1 MRVKLTAKHPRPASS
16 ERAPVRTGSNSARK
30 PTRPTGPRPS
40 TPTAGFNGARGEG
53 AGAAGGGKRPA
64 GAGKPAGAGAR
75 APRAEGSFSRE
86 RDAGAARRAPSD
98 RPPRREGAGGAPRRF
113 EGSSDRAPRR
123 DDGERAPR
131 RFEGGGDRSERAP
144 RRADGERSQGAPR
157 RFEGGGDRAP
167 RRDEGVRAPRKFEGG
182 ADRSERAPRRADGER
197 PQGAPRRFEGGGD
210 RAPRRDEGARAP
222 RKFEGGADRSER
234 APRRADGERS
244 QSAPRRF
251 EGNDRPPRRDDS
263 ERAPR
268 KFEGGGDRSERA
280 PRRADGERSQGAPRR
295 FEGTGDRGE
304 RAPRRFEGSTDRS
317 ERAPRS
323 FEGNGAPRRDD
334 GERRSFSG
342 PRPGAGRP
350 SEGGPRGERPG
361 RDASDRPRFGSDRGA
376 PQERRSDSAAPRR
389 FEGERG
395 ASERGERTF
404 AKPVKSGYGDRTDRP
419 ARAPRDDR
427 GERAPAKREFGDR
440 PPRAGERNER
450 SDRGERPARSFD
462 KALPAAGRRFGDDNR
477 PARADKPR
485 GPAPAA
491 RAERDNDAD
500 VAPRTP
506 RRDYEDAPGTLRLS
520 KLMSELGLCSRR
532 EADEWIEKGWVLV
545 DGERI
550 DTLGTKVRPD
560 QRIEIDPAAEAAQAS
575 QVTVLIHKPVGLV
588 SGQAEDGYQPAIT
601 LVTPENR
608 WEGDSS
614 DIRFSV
620 SHLRQ
625 LAPAGRLD
633 IDSTGLLVL
642 TQDGRIAKQ
651 LIGGH
656 SEIDKEYLVRVAFG
670 EHTTDVENHF
680 PPESLALLCHGLSL
694 DDVPLKPAQV
704 NWQNGEQLRFVL
716 REGKKRQI
724 RRMCEL
730 VGLEVIGLKRVRMGQ
745 VMLGALPPGQWRY
758 LSADESF

>member
-16 ERAPVRTGSNSARK
+16 ERAPVRTGSTSARK
-30 PTRPTGPRPS
+30 PTRPAGPKPS
-40 TPTAGFNGARGEG
+40 TSTAGFSGARGEG

-86 RDAGAARRAPSD
+86 RDAGGAGAARRAPSD

-113 EGSSDRAPRR
+113 EGSGDRAPRRDEGARAPRKFEGGGDRSERAPRRFEGDRPPRRDDGERAPRKFEGGGDRSERAPRRADGERSQGAPRRFEGSGDRGPRR

-157 RFEGGGDRAP
+157 RFEGSGDR
-167 RRDEGVRAPRKFEGG
+167 
-182 ADRSERAPRRADGER
+182 
-197 PQGAPRRFEGGGD
+197 APRRFEGG
-210 RAPRRDEGARAP
+210 
-222 RKFEGGADRSER
+222 ADR
-234 APRRADGERS
+234 
-244 QSAPRRF
+244 
-251 EGNDRPPRRDDS
+251 
-263 ERAPR
+263 
-268 KFEGGGDRSERA
+268 
-280 PRRADGERSQGAPRR
+280 GERSQGAPRR
-295 FEGTGDRGE
+295 FEGSSDRSE
-304 RAPRRFEGSTDRS
+304 RAPRRFEGSADRS

-323 FEGNGAPRRDD
+323 FEGNRAPRRDD
-334 GERRSFSG
+334 GERRPFSG

-350 SEGGPRGERPG
+350 SEDRPRGERPA
-361 RDASDRPRFGSDRGA
+361 RDASDRSRFGSDRGA
-376 PQERRSDSAAPRR
+376 PQERRSGERGPRSDSAPRR

-419 ARAPRDDR
+419 ARAPRDER
-427 GERAPAKREFGDR
+427 GERAPARREFGDR
-440 PPRAGERNER
+440 PARAGERSER
-450 SDRGERPARSFD
+450 NDRGERPARSFD

-491 RAERDNDAD
+491 RAERDTDA
-500 VAPRTP
+500 APRTP
-506 RRDYEDAPGTLRLS
+506 RRDYEDAPGTVRLS
-520 KLMSELGLCSRR
+520 KLMSELGMCSRR

-550 DTLGTKVRPD
+550 DTLGTKIRPD

-670 EHTTDVENHF
+670 EHTTDVESHF

-730 VGLEVIGLKRVRMGQ
+730 VGLDVIGLKRVRMGQ

>member
-16 ERAPVRTGSNSARK
+16 ERAPVRTGSISARK
-30 PTRPTGPRPS
+30 PTRPAGPNPS
-40 TPTAGFNGARGEG
+40 TSTAGFSGARGEG
-53 AGAAGGGKRPA
+53 AGAAGGGGKRPA
-64 GAGKPAGAGAR
+64 GAGKPAGTGAR

-86 RDAGAARRAPSD
+86 RDAGGARRAPSD

-113 EGSSDRAPRR
+113 EGSGERAPRRDDGERAPRRFEGGGERSERAPRRVDGERSQGAPRRFEGTGDRAPRR

-131 RFEGGGDRSERAP
+131 RFEGGGE
-144 RRADGERSQGAPR
+144 
-157 RFEGGGDRAP
+157 
-167 RRDEGVRAPRKFEGG
+167 
-182 ADRSERAPRRADGER
+182 
-197 PQGAPRRFEGGGD
+197 
-210 RAPRRDEGARAP
+210 
-222 RKFEGGADRSER
+222 
-234 APRRADGERS
+234 
-244 QSAPRRF
+244 
-251 EGNDRPPRRDDS
+251 
-263 ERAPR
+263 
-268 KFEGGGDRSERA
+268 RSERA

-295 FEGTGDRGE
+295 FEGTGDRAPRRDDGE
-304 RAPRRFEGSTDRS
+304 RVPRRFEGSSERAPRRADGDRGQSAPRRFEGGGERSQGAPRRSEGSTDRGD
-317 ERAPRS
+317 RAPRS
-323 FEGNGAPRRDD
+323 FEGNRAPRRDD

-350 SEGGPRGERPG
+350 SEGGPRSERPA

-376 PQERRSDSAAPRR
+376 PQERRSGERGPRGDSAPRR
-389 FEGERG
+389 FEGERNSSG
-395 ASERGERTF
+395 GGERTF

-440 PPRAGERNER
+440 PARAGERNER
-450 SDRGERPARSFD
+450 TERGERPARSFD

-485 GPAPAA
+485 GPASAD
-491 RAERDNDAD
+491 RAERDAD
-500 VAPRTP
+500 DAPRTP

-620 SHLRQ
+620 AHLRQ

-656 SEIDKEYLVRVAFG
+656 SEIDKEYLVRVSFG
-670 EHTTDVENHF
+670 EHTTDVESHF

>member
-1 MRVKLTAKHPRPASS
+1 MRRADG
-16 ERAPVRTGSNSARK
+16 ERAPRQ
-30 PTRPTGPRPS
+30 
-40 TPTAGFNGARGEG
+40 
-53 AGAAGGGKRPA
+53 
-64 GAGKPAGAGAR
+64 
-75 APRAEGSFSRE
+75 
-86 RDAGAARRAPSD
+86 
-98 RPPRREGAGGAPRRF
+98 F
-113 EGSSDRAPRR
+113 EGSGDRAPRR
-123 DDGERAPR
+123 DAAERAPR
-131 RFEGGGDRSERAP
+131 RFEGGTDRSERAP

-157 RFEGGGDRAP
+157 RFEGGGDRT
-167 RRDEGVRAPRKFEGG
+167 G
-182 ADRSERAPRRADGER
+182 
-197 PQGAPRRFEGGGD
+197 
-210 RAPRRDEGARAP
+210 
-222 RKFEGGADRSER
+222 
-234 APRRADGERS
+234 
-244 QSAPRRF
+244 SAPRRF
-251 EGNDRPPRRDDS
+251 EG
-263 ERAPR
+263 A
-268 KFEGGGDRSERA
+268 
-280 PRRADGERSQGAPRR
+280 
-295 FEGTGDRGE
+295 GDRGE
-304 RAPRRFEGSTDRS
+304 RAPRRFEGGADRTDRAPRRFEGAGDRAERAPRRFEGTSDRGERAPRRFEGTADRGDRAPRRETGDRAERAPRRFEASTDRS
-317 ERAPRS
+317 ERPPRS
-323 FEGNGAPRRDD
+323 VGDRTPRRDD
-334 GERRSFSG
+334 GERRPFSG
-342 PRPGAGRP
+342 ARPGAGRP
-350 SEGGPRGERPG
+350 SEGGPRGERPERRE
-361 RDASDRPRFGSDRGA
+361 RDASDRPRFNSDRGA
-376 PQERRSDSAAPRR
+376 PQDRRGGERGPRSDSAPRR

-395 ASERGERTF
+395 TSDRGERSSF
-404 AKPVKSGYGDRTDRP
+404 AKPAKAGYSDRADRP
-419 ARAPRDDR
+419 ASAPRDER

-440 PPRAGERNER
+440 PARSADRTERT
-450 SDRGERPARSFD
+450 DRGERPARSFD
-462 KALPAAGRRFGDDNR
+462 KTLPAAGRRFGDDR

-485 GPAPAA
+485 GAP
-491 RAERDNDAD
+491 RAERDSEIDA
-500 VAPRTP
+500 APRTP

-520 KLMSELGLCSRR
+520 KLMSELGMCSRR

-560 QRIEIDPAAEAAQAS
+560 QRIEIDPAAEAAQS
-575 QVTVLIHKPVGLV
+575 SLVTVLIHKTVGLV

-608 WEGDSS
+608 WEGDHS

-620 SHLRQ
+620 AHLRQ

-730 VGLEVIGLKRVRMGQ
+730 VGLEVIGLKRVRMGR

-758 LSADESF
+758 LSPDESF

>member
-53 AGAAGGGKRPA
+53 AAGGGKRPA
-64 GAGKPAGAGAR
+64 DAGKPAGAGAR

-86 RDAGAARRAPSD
+86 RDAGGAGAARRAPSD

-144 RRADGERSQGAPR
+144 RRDGGERS
-157 RFEGGGDRAP
+157 
-167 RRDEGVRAPRKFEGG
+167 
-182 ADRSERAPRRADGER
+182 
-197 PQGAPRRFEGGGD
+197 QGAPRRFEGGGD

-222 RKFEGGADRSER
+222 RKFEGG
-234 APRRADGERS
+234 
-244 QSAPRRF
+244 
-251 EGNDRPPRRDDS
+251 
-263 ERAPR
+263 
-268 KFEGGGDRSERA
+268 GDRSERA
-280 PRRADGERSQGAPRR
+280 PRRADGERPQGAPRR
-295 FEGTGDRGE
+295 FEGAGDRGE
-304 RAPRRFEGSTDRS
+304 RAPRRFEGNTDRS

-323 FEGNGAPRRDD
+323 FEGNRAPRRDE

-350 SEGGPRGERPG
+350 SEGGPRGERPA
-361 RDASDRPRFGSDRGA
+361 RDASDRPRFGGDRGA
-376 PQERRSDSAAPRR
+376 PQERRSGERGPRSDSAAPRR
-389 FEGERG
+389 FEG
-395 ASERGERTF
+395 ERGERTF

-450 SDRGERPARSFD
+450 SERGERPARSFD

-485 GPAPAA
+485 GPAPVA
-491 RAERDNDAD
+491 RAERDDDAD
-500 VAPRTP
+500 AAPRTP

-608 WEGDSS
+608 WDGDTS

-656 SEIDKEYLVRVAFG
+656 SEIDKEYLVRVSFG
-670 EHTTDVENHF
+670 EHTTDVESHF

>member
-1 MRVKLTAKHPRPASS
+1 MS
-16 ERAPVRTGSNSARK
+16 
-30 PTRPTGPRPS
+30 
-40 TPTAGFNGARGEG
+40 GARGEG
-53 AGAAGGGKRPA
+53 AGAVGGGGKRPA

-98 RPPRREGAGGAPRRF
+98 RPPRREGAGGSPRRF
-113 EGSSDRAPRR
+113 EGSGERAPRR

-157 RFEGGGDRAP
+157 RFEGTGDRAP
-167 RRDEGVRAPRKFEGG
+167 RRD
-182 ADRSERAPRRADGER
+182 DGER
-197 PQGAPRRFEGGGD
+197 APRRFEGGG
-210 RAPRRDEGARAP
+210 E
-222 RKFEGGADRSER
+222 
-234 APRRADGERS
+234 
-244 QSAPRRF
+244 
-251 EGNDRPPRRDDS
+251 
-263 ERAPR
+263 
-268 KFEGGGDRSERA
+268 RSERA

-295 FEGTGDRGE
+295 FEGGADRGERAPRRADGERTQGAPRRFEGSSERAPRREDAERAPRRFEGGADRSDRAPRRDDGE
-304 RAPRRFEGSTDRS
+304 RAPRRFEGSSERAPRRADGDRGQS
-317 ERAPRS
+317 APRRFEGGGERSQGAPRRFEGSSDRGDRAPRS
-323 FEGNGAPRRDD
+323 FEGNRAPRRDD

-350 SEGGPRGERPG
+350 SEGGPRSERPA

-376 PQERRSDSAAPRR
+376 PQERRSGERGPRGDSAPRR
-389 FEGERG
+389 FEGERNSSG
-395 ASERGERTF
+395 GGERTF

-440 PPRAGERNER
+440 PARAGERSER
-450 SDRGERPARSFD
+450 TERGERPARSFD
-462 KALPAAGRRFGDDNR
+462 KTLPAAGRRFGDDNR
-477 PARADKPR
+477 AVRADKPR
-485 GPAPAA
+485 GPASAD
-491 RAERDNDAD
+491 RAERDAD
-500 VAPRTP
+500 DAPRTP

-620 SHLRQ
+620 AHLRQ

-656 SEIDKEYLVRVAFG
+656 SEIDKEYLVRVSFG
-670 EHTTDVENHF
+670 EHTTDVESHF

>member
-1 MRVKLTAKHPRPASS
+1 MPRRFEGGGDRS
-16 ERAPVRTGSNSARK
+16 ERAP
-30 PTRPTGPRPS
+30 
-40 TPTAGFNGARGEG
+40 
-53 AGAAGGGKRPA
+53 
-64 GAGKPAGAGAR
+64 
-75 APRAEGSFSRE
+75 
-86 RDAGAARRAPSD
+86 RRADGERSQ
-98 RPPRREGAGGAPRRF
+98 GAPRRF
-113 EGSSDRAPRR
+113 EGSDRAPRR

-157 RFEGGGDRAP
+157 RFEGAG
-167 RRDEGVRAPRKFEGG
+167 
-182 ADRSERAPRRADGER
+182 DRSERAPRR
-197 PQGAPRRFEGGGD
+197 FEGGTD
-210 RAPRRDEGARAP
+210 R
-222 RKFEGGADRSER
+222 
-234 APRRADGERS
+234 GERS

-251 EGNDRPPRRDDS
+251 EGS
-263 ERAPR
+263 S
-268 KFEGGGDRSERA
+268 DRS
-280 PRRADGERSQGAPRR
+280 
-295 FEGTGDRGE
+295 E
-304 RAPRRFEGSTDRS
+304 RAPRRFEGSADRS

-323 FEGNGAPRRDD
+323 FEGNRAPRRDD

-350 SEGGPRGERPG
+350 SEGGPRGERPA
-361 RDASDRPRFGSDRGA
+361 RDASDRPRFGNDRGA
-376 PQERRSDSAAPRR
+376 PQERRSGERGPRSNSAPRR
-389 FEGERG
+389 FEGEHG

-440 PPRAGERNER
+440 PARAGERSERNER

-491 RAERDNDAD
+491 RAERDADA
-500 VAPRTP
+500 APRTP

-608 WEGDSS
+608 WEGDHS
-614 DIRFSV
+614 DVRFSV
-620 SHLRQ
+620 AHLRQ

-656 SEIDKEYLVRVAFG
+656 SEIDKEYLVRVSFG
-670 EHTTDVENHF
+670 EHTTDVESHF

-730 VGLEVIGLKRVRMGQ
+730 VGLDVIGLKRVRMGQ

>member
-113 EGSSDRAPRR
+113 EGSGDRAPRR

-144 RRADGERSQGAPR
+144 RRADSERS
-157 RFEGGGDRAP
+157 
-167 RRDEGVRAPRKFEGG
+167 
-182 ADRSERAPRRADGER
+182 
-197 PQGAPRRFEGGGD
+197 QGAPRRFEGGGD

-222 RKFEGGADRSER
+222 RKFEGGGDRSER
-234 APRRADGERS
+234 APRRADGERP
-244 QSAPRRF
+244 QGAPRRF
-251 EGNDRPPRRDDS
+251 EGNDRAPRRDDG

-295 FEGTGDRGE
+295 FEGSSDRAPRRDLGE
-304 RAPRRFEGSTDRS
+304 RAPRRFEGGGDRTERAPRRADGERS
-317 ERAPRS
+317 QGAPRRFEGASERGERAPRS
-323 FEGNGAPRRDD
+323 FEGNRAPRRDE

-350 SEGGPRGERPG
+350 SEGGPRGERPA
-361 RDASDRPRFGSDRGA
+361 RDASDRPRFGGDRGA
-376 PQERRSDSAAPRR
+376 PQERRSGERGPRSDSAAPRR
-389 FEGERG
+389 FEGK
-395 ASERGERTF
+395 RGERTF

-491 RAERDNDAD
+491 RAERDDDTDA
-500 VAPRTP
+500 APRTP

-608 WEGDSS
+608 WDGDTS

-656 SEIDKEYLVRVAFG
+656 SEIDKEYLVRVSFG
-670 EHTTDVENHF
+670 EHTTDVESHF